1 MFKNI
6 NLSVIF
12 LETNCIN
19 KNLVNLQ
26 LYHGMTNM
34 EHYFATKMYAVD
46 KFFSAIK
53 AINHILF

>member
-6 NLSVIF
+6 YLSVIF
-12 LETNCIN
+12 LETNFIN

-46 KFFSAIK
+46 KFF
-53 AINHILF
+53 LP